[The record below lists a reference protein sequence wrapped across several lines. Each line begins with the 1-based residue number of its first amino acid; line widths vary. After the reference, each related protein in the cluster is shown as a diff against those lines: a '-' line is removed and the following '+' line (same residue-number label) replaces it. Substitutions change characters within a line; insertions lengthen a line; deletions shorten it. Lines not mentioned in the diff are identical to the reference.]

1 MARSKPTEREDDFS
15 GRSGSDGRERGRFL
29 GGLAWLAVL
38 VIGLSAAGG
47 LVYVVYR
54 ALSGLFS
61 HYDAP
66 EP

>member
-1 MARSKPTEREDDFS
+1 MGASKRTESDHDSHDRH
-15 GRSGSDGRERGRFL
+15 GSDGRERGRFFA
-29 GGLAWLAVL
+29 GLAWLAVL
-38 VIGLSAAGG
+38 IGGLSAAGG